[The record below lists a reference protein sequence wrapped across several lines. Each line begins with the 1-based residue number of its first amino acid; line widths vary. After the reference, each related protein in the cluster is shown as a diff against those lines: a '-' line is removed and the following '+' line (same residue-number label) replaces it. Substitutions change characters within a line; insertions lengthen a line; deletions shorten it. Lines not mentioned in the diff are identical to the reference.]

1 MSKFIRGFGF
11 AGKGLY
17 YAFRTQVNF
26 RFHCAAALIVVFLG
40 WYFNLNQTEW
50 LWILLSIALVLVL
63 ELINTAIEAL
73 VDLVSP
79 DYHQKAGIAKDTAA
93 AAVLIS
99 ALLAALIGL
108 IIFIP
113 KII

>member
-17 YAFRTQVNF
+17 YTFKTQVNF
-26 RFHCAAALIVVFLG
+26 KFHCGAAIVVALCG
-40 WYFNLNQTEW
+40 WYFSLSQTEW
-50 LWILLSIALVLVL
+50 LWILVATGIVLVA
-63 ELINTAIEAL
+63 ELLNTAIEAL

-79 DYHQKAGIAKDTAA
+79 AYHKNAGIAKDTAA
-93 AAVLIS
+93 AAVLI
-99 ALLAALIGL
+99 AAIVAALIGL
-108 IIFIP
+108 IIFLP

>member
-1 MSKFIRGFGF
+1 MSKFIQGFGF

-17 YAFRTQVNF
+17 YTFKTQINF
-26 RFHCAAALIVVFLG
+26 RFHCGAALAVVICG

-50 LWILLSIALVLVL
+50 LWILLSIAMVLVL
-63 ELINTAIEAL
+63 ELVNTAIEAL

-93 AAVLIS
+93 AAVLIA

>member
-26 RFHCAAALIVVFLG
+26 RFHCGAALVVAFFG
-40 WYFNLNQTEW
+40 WYFNLNHTEW
-50 LWILLSIALVLVL
+50 LWILVSITMVLVL
-63 ELINTAIEAL
+63 ELVNTAIEAL

-79 DYHQKAGIAKDTAA
+79 NYHQKAGIAKDTAA
-93 AAVLIS
+93 AAVLI
-99 ALLAALIGL
+99 AALFAASIGL